1 MEGRD
6 WLSTTLRELRK
17 RTGLSGTEAA
27 RRIGTS
33 QRRISDL
40 ERGRYTPREDE
51 INTLADLYGTKPA
64 VRRQMLRSVRDLSSE
79 PARARV
85 MIARHGAYKMQ
96 QRAQRTESE
105 SARIRSFHP
114 AIVIGLAQTPA
125 YMRAVFSAGGDLDR
139 ADLEKS
145 IAERVARAEV
155 LGSGRD
161 ISLIMTEGAVRWQAV
176 NPAVM
181 IEQFDHIAEISLR
194 AGVHVGIIPWTTP
207 VDVFPVS
214 GFHIF
219 DSRAVVIGTD
229 AATAFFTDSQ
239 DVSAYE
245 KLWDELETLAS
256 WDAEARE
263 NVERIAAD
271 YRGLRNQRDQ
281 VNP

>member
-1 MEGRD
+1 MTDGGQGKD
-6 WLSTTLRELRK
+6 WLSSTLRELR
-17 RTGLSGTEAA
+17 RHAGIPGAEVA

-51 INTLADLYGTKPA
+51 INQLADLYGAKTT
-64 VRRQMLRSVRDLSSE
+64 VRRQMIRTVRDLSSE
-79 PARARV
+79 PAKARV

-114 AIVIGLAQTPA
+114 AIVIGLAQTPT
-125 YMRAVFSAGGDLDR
+125 YMRAVFSSGGDMDR

-145 IAERVARAEV
+145 IAGRIARAEI
-155 LGSGRD
+155 LGAGKD
-161 ISLIMTEGAVRWQAV
+161 ISLIMTEGALRWQAV
-176 NPAVM
+176 NAAVM
-181 IEQFDHIAEISLR
+181 IEQLAHIAEISQR
-194 AGVHVGIIPWTTP
+194 PGVHVGIVPWTTP

-214 GFHIF
+214 GFTIL

-245 KLWDELETLAS
+245 KIWGELEALAA

-263 NVERIAAD
+263 HIERITAE
-271 YRGLRNQRDQ
+271 YRALG
-281 VNP
+281 

>member
-1 MEGRD
+1 VPDGEQGKD
-6 WLSTTLRELRK
+6 WLSSTLRKLRDEA
-17 RTGLSGTEAA
+17 GLPGTEAA

-40 ERGRYTPREDE
+40 ERGKYVPHEDE
-51 INTLADLYGTKPA
+51 IIQLADLYGAKA
-64 VRRQMLRSVRDLSSE
+64 SVRRQMLRVIRDLTAE
-79 PARARV
+79 PPRARV

-114 AIVIGLAQTPA
+114 SIVIGLAQTPA
-125 YMRAVFSAGGDLDR
+125 YMRAVFSAGGDMDP

-145 IAERVARAEV
+145 IAGRIARQEV
-155 LGSGRD
+155 LGTERD
-161 ISLIMTEGAVRWQAV
+161 ISLIMTEGALRWQAV

-181 IEQFDHIAEISLR
+181 IGQLGHIAEISQR
-194 AGVHVGIIPWTTP
+194 AGVRLGIIPWTIP
-207 VDVFPVS
+207 VAVFPVS

-229 AATAFFTDSQ
+229 AATAFFTDPQ

-245 KLWDELETLAS
+245 KLWGELEALAS

-263 NVERIAAD
+263 HVERITAD
-271 YRGLRNQRDQ
+271 YRGLRN
-281 VNP
+281 

>member
-1 MEGRD
+1 MPETEGRD
-6 WLSTTLRELRK
+6 RLSATLRDLR
-17 RTGLSGTEAA
+17 RQSGLSGMEAA

-51 INTLADLYGTKPA
+51 IGALADLYGAKPT
-64 VRRQMLRSVRDLSSE
+64 VRRQLLRAARDLSSE
-79 PARARV
+79 PARARA

-96 QRAQRTESE
+96 QRAQRTEIE

-114 AIVIGLAQTPA
+114 AIVIGLAQTPT

-139 ADLEKS
+139 TDLEKS
-145 IAERVARAEV
+145 IAERVFRQAV
-155 LGSGRD
+155 LNSGRD
-161 ISLIMTEGAVRWQAV
+161 ISLIMTEGALRWQAV

-181 IEQFDHIAEISLR
+181 VEQLDHIAEISQR
-194 AGVHVGIIPWTTP
+194 PGVRVGVIPWTTA
-207 VDVFPVS
+207 VDCFPVS

-245 KLWDELETLAS
+245 KLWDELEALAT
-256 WDAEARE
+256 WDAAARE
-263 NVERIAAD
+263 HIARIGAD
-271 YRGLRNQRDQ
+271 FRALAQ
-281 VNP
+281 

>member
-1 MEGRD
+1 MPDQERGRD
-6 WLSTTLRELRK
+6 WLSATLHELR
-17 RTGLSGTEAA
+17 RQSGLSGTEAA

-40 ERGRYTPREDE
+40 ERGRYVPREDE
-51 INTLADLYGTKPA
+51 ISALADIYGAKATD
-64 VRRQMLRSVRDLSSE
+64 RRQMLRAVRDLSSE

-96 QRAQRTESE
+96 QRALRTESE
-105 SARIRSFHP
+105 SARIRNFHP

-139 ADLEKS
+139 TDLEKA
-145 IAERVARAEV
+145 IAGRIARAEI
-155 LGSGRD
+155 LGGGKD
-161 ISLIMTEGAVRWQAV
+161 TSLIMTEGALRWQAV

-181 IEQFDHIAEISLR
+181 IEQLDHIAEISQR
-194 AGVHVGIIPWTTP
+194 PGVHVGIVPWTTP

-214 GFHIF
+214 GFTIL

-245 KLWDELETLAS
+245 KLWGELDVLAS

-263 NVERIAAD
+263 HIERIAAD
-271 YRGLRNQRDQ
+271 YRGLRG
-281 VNP
+281 

>member
-1 MEGRD
+1 
-6 WLSTTLRELRK
+6 
-17 RTGLSGTEAA
+17 
-27 RRIGTS
+27 
-33 QRRISDL
+33 
-40 ERGRYTPREDE
+40 
-51 INTLADLYGTKPA
+51 
-64 VRRQMLRSVRDLSSE
+64 
-79 PARARV
+79 

-125 YMRAVFSAGGDLDR
+125 YMRAVFSAGGDLAR
-139 ADLEKS
+139 ADMEKS
-145 IAERVARAEV
+145 IAGRIARAEV

-161 ISLIMTEGAVRWQAV
+161 IGLIMTEGALRWQAI

-181 IEQFDHIAEISLR
+181 IGQLDHIAEISQR
-194 AGVHVGIIPWTTP
+194 PGVRVGIVPWTAP

-214 GFHIF
+214 GFTIL

-245 KLWDELETLAS
+245 KLWGELAALAS
-256 WDAEARE
+256 WETEARE
-263 NVERIAAD
+263 HLERIATD
-271 YRGLRNQRDQ
+271 YRGLR
-281 VNP
+281 